1 MKRYNYPL
9 VSIVMI
15 CYNQEKYIA
24 QAIDGILNQNYDGE
38 IELII
43 ANDRSKDST
52 DEIIQDKIKNHING
66 SWIKYTNHEVNK
78 GMMENI
84 RWALQQASGS
94 YVALCEGDDYWTT
107 PSKISKQISFLEKN
121 KSYYMVFHNAK
132 TINYSED
139 FAMEFP
145 HTENREYSINE
156 AYQTWMIPT
165 ASIVF
170 KQELVKDIVSNL
182 KDKRVFNWDII
193 LILTCFSFGKVRGM
207 EETMSDYR
215 FGDSGLSILRMKNNK
230 IEYLKNNLHHHSYIK
245 EKFISLDRS
254 IFSTKFFHIHME
266 LGLLYKNKGSVRCVY
281 HYLMAWTNRP
291 LLSFHSIL
299 KLLKFIK

>member
-1 MKRYNYPL
+1 MKTYKYPL

-24 QAIDGILNQNYDGE
+24 QAIDGILNQNYNGE

-43 ANDRSKDST
+43 ANDRSMDTT
-52 DEIIQDKIKNHING
+52 DEIIQDKIKKHING

-107 PSKISKQISFLEKN
+107 PSKISKQISFLKKN
-121 KSYYMVFHNAK
+121 KSYSMVFHNAK

-207 EETMSDYR
+207 EETMSNYR

-230 IEYLKNNLHHHSYIK
+230 IEYLKNNVLHQSYIK
-245 EKFISLDRS
+245 EKFSFINSNL
-254 IFSTKFFHIHME
+254 FSNKFFHIYME
-266 LGLLYKNKGSVRCVY
+266 IGSLYRAKGSFKCIYYYV
-281 HYLMAWTNRP
+281 LAWINRP
-291 LLSFHSIL
+291 LLPLQPII
-299 KLLKFIK
+299 KLLRPSR